1 MSDIVVSFVL
11 ENLKNLLIY
20 EANLFLGVKEQVDLL
35 KDDLGFMI
43 SFLKDSEGKQNE
55 DYTAKEVISQ
65 IRDATFEAEDVI
77 SMYMAQVIKQ
87 RRRNLLQKLFH
98 SFGHATMLHDVA
110 SETTR
115 IKNKID
121 NIYANKS
128 RFGIE
133 AGSLSHLGE
142 DEERL
147 PVQCRRD
154 VEEVDMVGFDNDTT
168 TLVHQLTDG
177 SLQLEVT
184 SIIGMGG
191 VGKTTL
197 ARKIYNN
204 SRIKNHFDC
213 CAWVIVSQQYKTHR
227 LLLDM
232 MKCFMSLSDEIF
244 KKSDEEL
251 KHKLRDNL
259 KGRRYFVVMDD
270 VWKPEVWDEIKAA
283 FPDESN
289 GSRLLIT
296 SLEKAVATHAS
307 PTPPYFLPFLDEEAS
322 WELFCK
328 KVFRGEK
335 CPSYLE
341 SLGRQLAESCKGLP
355 LSIVVLGGVISSN
368 SVKYLKWILKNFRFI
383 RVLSVE
389 KCSIS
394 SSIIPNGIKELIFL
408 RYLGLSSSDD
418 DPVVI
423 KSIPSSICKLLYLE
437 IIHIRGI
444 VEKPL
449 PKSIWM
455 MKQLRHLNVTER
467 MELSNPWSWTTKLL
481 GDDDDHAL
489 SNLQVL
495 SNLFVG
501 PTTEL
506 LFTKS
511 SLFPNRRKLHLSGDY
526 RQYSEL
532 SKILASLQG
541 SNNSQNLKTLKLGN
555 LRFGQAL
562 YLFPSVLTKITIIEC
577 PLDSDHF
584 KILGKLPNLRIPKI
598 NDPRIP
604 DNLGMLSVMAGEFP
618 QFEVFQ
624 MIHFGLQRWEMEMNA
639 MPNLQRLI
647 IKRCPYLRNLPRQ
660 LWSLTHL
667 RLVEVYHCLS
677 LRIRGLNIKA
687 GCKVIIS

>member
-244 KKSDEEL
+244 KKSDKEL

-259 KGRRYFVVMDD
+259 KGRRYFVVMDN

-296 SLEKAVATHAS
+296 SREKAVATHAS
-307 PTPPYFLPFLDEEAS
+307 PTPYFLPFLDEEAS

-355 LSIVVLGGVISSN
+355 LSIVVLGGILANKDKTHQIWSSFVGN
-368 SVKYLKWILKNFRFI
+368 ESRFLFEDRNTCFDIL
-383 RVLSVE
+383 
-389 KCSIS
+389 
-394 SSIIPNGIKELIFL
+394 
-408 RYLGLSSSDD
+408 
-418 DPVVI
+418 
-423 KSIPSSICKLLYLE
+423 
-437 IIHIRGI
+437 
-444 VEKPL
+444 
-449 PKSIWM
+449 
-455 MKQLRHLNVTER
+455 
-467 MELSNPWSWTTKLL
+467 
-481 GDDDDHAL
+481 AL
-489 SNLQVL
+489 SYNQL
-495 SNLFVG
+495 
-501 PTTEL
+501 P
-506 LFTKS
+506 
-511 SLFPNRRKLHLSGDY
+511 RKL
-526 RQYSEL
+526 
-532 SKILASLQG
+532 
-541 SNNSQNLKTLKLGN
+541 KLC
-555 LRFGQAL
+555 FL
-562 YLFPSVLTKITIIEC
+562 YVGVFPE
-577 PLDSDHF
+577 DF
-584 KILGKLPNLRIPKI
+584 EIPV
-598 NDPRIP
+598 R
-604 DNLGMLSVMAGEFP
+604 
-618 QFEVFQ
+618 
-624 MIHFGLQRWEMEMNA
+624 H
-639 MPNLQRLI
+639 
-647 IKRCPYLRNLPRQ
+647 
-660 LWSLTHL
+660 LTHL
-667 RLVEVYHCLS
+667 WIAEGFIPVRNGINRKLEEDMG
-677 LRIRGLNIKA
+677 IA
-687 GCKVIIS
+687 E

>member
-55 DYTAKEVISQ
+55 DYTAKEAISQ

-77 SMYMAQVIKQ
+77 SIYMAQ
-87 RRRNLLQKLFH
+87 
-98 SFGHATMLHDVA
+98 
-110 SETTR
+110 TTR

-154 VEEVDMVGFDNDTT
+154 VEEVDMKVAKG
-168 TLVHQLTDG
+168 
-177 SLQLEVT
+177 
-184 SIIGMGG
+184 
-191 VGKTTL
+191 
-197 ARKIYNN
+197 Y
-204 SRIKNHFDC
+204 HF
-213 CAWVIVSQQYKTHR
+213 
-227 LLLDM
+227 LL
-232 MKCFMSLSDEIF
+232 
-244 KKSDEEL
+244 
-251 KHKLRDNL
+251 
-259 KGRRYFVVMDD
+259 
-270 VWKPEVWDEIKAA
+270 W
-283 FPDESN
+283 
-289 GSRLLIT
+289 
-296 SLEKAVATHAS
+296 
-307 PTPPYFLPFLDEEAS
+307 
-322 WELFCK
+322 
-328 KVFRGEK
+328 
-335 CPSYLE
+335 
-341 SLGRQLAESCKGLP
+341 
-355 LSIVVLGGVISSN
+355 
-368 SVKYLKWILKNFRFI
+368 FI

-408 RYLGLSSSDD
+408 RYLGIASSDD

-423 KSIPSSICKLLYLE
+423 KSIPSSICKLPYLE
-437 IIHIRGI
+437 TIHIRGI

-455 MKQLRHLNVTER
+455 MKQLRHLNVTDR

-481 GDDDDHAL
+481 GDDDHAL

-511 SLFPNRRKLHLSGDY
+511 SLFPNLRKLHLSGDY
-526 RQYSEL
+526 RQYSEV

-562 YLFPSVLTKITIIEC
+562 YLFPSVVTKMTIIEC

-584 KILGKLPNLRIPKI
+584 
-598 NDPRIP
+598 
-604 DNLGMLSVMAGEFP
+604 
-618 QFEVFQ
+618 
-624 MIHFGLQRWEMEMNA
+624 
-639 MPNLQRLI
+639 
-647 IKRCPYLRNLPRQ
+647 
-660 LWSLTHL
+660 
-667 RLVEVYHCLS
+667 
-677 LRIRGLNIKA
+677 
-687 GCKVIIS
+687 